1 MELNKRRGALGP
13 FDYMVSTMPMIS
25 HILRDNFQVF
35 LDKTHLRK
43 QVGSWG
49 HNVYSHFTH
58 DGVLFRHYKPI
69 DFDEVIPRR
78 VDRLREVMEKPL
90 MKMFL
95 VGTTAAAY
103 SLEDA
108 LALRESLL
116 DSGVR
121 KFNLTVLV
129 LHTAESHGKQ
139 LRVRIGSAEDQLL
152 IFDVFCSG
160 EPAGANFQCAS
171 TRAILKDV
179 LRKIPFVEASLCSKS
194 YCFMIASAS

>member
-1 MELNKRRGALGP
+1 MQPNKRRGALGP
-13 FDYMVSTMPMIS
+13 FDYMVSTMPRIS
-25 HILRDNFQVF
+25 HILQDNFCF
-35 LDKTHLRK
+35 FPDKTHLRK
-43 QVGSWG
+43 QLGSWA
-49 HNVYSHFTH
+49 HNASSPFTH

-69 DFDEVIPRR
+69 GSDEVTPRR
-78 VDRLREVMEKPL
+78 VGRLREVMEKPL
-90 MKMFL
+90 IKMLL
-95 VGTTAAAY
+95 VGTTAAVY

-139 LRVRIGSAEDQLL
+139 LRVRIGSVEDQLL

-160 EPAGANFQCAS
+160 EPAGANFQCTS

-179 LRKIPFVEASLCSKS
+179 LR
-194 YCFMIASAS
+194 